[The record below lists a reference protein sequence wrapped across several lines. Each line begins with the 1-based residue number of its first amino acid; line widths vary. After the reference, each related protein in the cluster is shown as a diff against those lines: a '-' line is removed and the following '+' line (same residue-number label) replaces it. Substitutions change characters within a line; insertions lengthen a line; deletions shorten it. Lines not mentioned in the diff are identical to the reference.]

1 MKKAYK
7 EMLGGLKP
15 TSLKSKG
22 SDDRVLLIDGLNTF
36 IRSFTINPSKNE
48 DGIHV
53 GGIKGFL
60 LSIGHAI
67 RQIKPTRVIICF
79 DGKGG
84 SKRRKKMYPDYKA
97 NRAVNRRLTRLDNF
111 TSVDDEK
118 VAMGQQLQRLVE
130 YLEKLPVTVMATENI
145 EADDAIAYICQQVY
159 PKSQCFIMSS
169 DTDFL
174 QLVDDRVVV
183 WAPTKKKFFFKENVK
198 DAFGCNSQNY
208 ILYKTLMGDK
218 GDNVPGIK
226 GLGKKTLEK
235 NIPILFQD
243 KEISLQ
249 DILTYIKDN
258 KDSNA
263 IMTKLSES
271 TQKLELNYD
280 LMQLKETDISGTI
293 KESIRYIVHKP
304 VQRMI
309 KYEFLKFIL
318 EDRLWLVKSPEFWLK
333 ETFFSLDVYAS
344 MTHD

>member
-7 EMLGGLKP
+7 EMLGDLKP
-15 TSLKSKG
+15 SSQESKG
-22 SDDRVLLIDGLNTF
+22 TNDRVLLIDGLNTF
-36 IRSFTINPSKNE
+36 IRAFTINPSKND

-84 SKRRKKMYPDYKA
+84 SRRRKKMFPDYKA
-97 NRAVNRRLTRLDNF
+97 NRSVTRRLTRLDNF

-118 VAMGQQLQRLVE
+118 VAMGQQLQRLVQ

-198 DAFGCNSQNY
+198 EAFGCNSQNY

-235 NIPILFQD
+235 NVPILFED
-243 KEISLQ
+243 KVISLEN
-249 DILTYIKDN
+249 IISYIKDN
-258 KDSNA
+258 KNSNA

-271 TQKLELNYD
+271 TEKLELNFD
-280 LMQLKETDISGTI
+280 LMQLKETEISGTI
-293 KESIRYIVHKP
+293 KEGIRNIVKKP

-318 EDRLWLVKSPEFWLK
+318 EDRLWIVKNPEYWLK
-333 ETFFSLDVYAS
+333 DTFFHLDAYAS